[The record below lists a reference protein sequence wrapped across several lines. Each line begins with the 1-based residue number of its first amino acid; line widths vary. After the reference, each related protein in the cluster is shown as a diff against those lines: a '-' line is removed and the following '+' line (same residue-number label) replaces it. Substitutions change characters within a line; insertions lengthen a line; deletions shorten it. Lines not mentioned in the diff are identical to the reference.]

1 MDPPKNSHLNVPRPS
16 SLIKSKSSSAID
28 FPKVLP
34 PSTSSIFSPSL
45 MKKSS
50 TVSMREPSHN
60 RKSVVKRTIS
70 NIFSSMS
77 GNRFSHS
84 PVQSPI
90 DKKQLISQPYN
101 ARHIAHVGFDK
112 DTGEFLGLPPEWKT
126 MLSTSGIS
134 KTEQAANPQAVIDV
148 MEFYNKGNDDS
159 WNRFGL
165 NSSSSGESSNKPP
178 NREPSLLSE
187 NEGSRLSGSSSAS
200 PSRFSVQ
207 SEDTADLTT
216 TPPDVRASTQSV
228 ELDELNNIKPRTLP
242 LDGQVAMPRLAPQ
255 RRGSIHDVME
265 RLKAICQYG
274 DPTKIY
280 QDLRKIGQGA
290 SGGVFLGY
298 TSDASKSSV
307 ALKQINILQQPKKEL
322 IVNEIVV
329 MKKSNHPN
337 IVNFMEGFLWKGDL
351 WVIMEYM
358 EGGSLTEVV
367 TNTIITEG
375 QIATVCSEVLKGL
388 SHLHSHN
395 IIHRDIKSDN
405 ILLSFSGDIKIT
417 DFGFCAQLND
427 DSARRVTMVGTPYW
441 MAPEIV
447 TRKEYG
453 SSVDI
458 WSLGIMIIEMIEGE
472 PPYLKENPLRAL
484 YLIATNGTPQLESP
498 ESLSPALREF
508 IGACLKV
515 EATER
520 PSASVLLEHLFL
532 TKSVPTADLG
542 PLILDSKERAQSQNQ
557 LNVTN

>member
-1 MDPPKNSHLNVPRPS
+1 MDPPKSQSNVPLPS
-16 SLIKSKSSSAID
+16 PLIKSKSSSAIE
-28 FPKVLP
+28 FPKLTP
-34 PSTSSIFSPSL
+34 PSTSSSIPSPVL

-50 TVSMREPSHN
+50 TVNIRESPPKS
-60 RKSVVKRTIS
+60 KSVVKRTIS

-77 GNRFSHS
+77 SNRFSHS
-84 PVQSPI
+84 PVQSSI

-101 ARHIAHVGFDK
+101 ARHIAHVGYDK

-126 MLSTSGIS
+126 MLSASGIS
-134 KTEQAANPQAVIDV
+134 KKEQAANPQAVIDV
-148 MEFYNKGNDDS
+148 MEFYNKGNDDDS

-165 NSSSSGESSNKPP
+165 NNSGESSNKPP

-187 NEGSRLSGSSSAS
+187 NDGSRLSGSSSAS

-228 ELDELNNIKPRTLP
+228 EIDELNNIKPRGLP

-265 RLKAICQYG
+265 RLKAICQYS

-280 QDLRKIGQGA
+280 QGLRKIGQGA
-290 SGGVFLGY
+290 SGGVFLGHA
-298 TSDASKSSV
+298 SDGSKNSV

-329 MKKSNHPN
+329 MKKSKHPN
-337 IVNFMEGFLWKGDL
+337 IVNFMEGYLWKGDL

-375 QIATVCSEVLKGL
+375 QIATVCVEVLKGL
-388 SHLHSHN
+388 AHLHSHN

-515 EATER
+515 EASER
-520 PSASVLLEHLFL
+520 PTASVLLEHLFL
-532 TKSVPTADLG
+532 TKAVPTADLG
-542 PLILDSKERAQSQNQ
+542 PLILDSKERAQAQTQ
-557 LNVTN
+557 LSVTN